1 MNSNEIIVKDCLVT
15 LLKPKY
21 QFIKDFHVKFNEEYM
36 FHWIK
41 KHGIFSVY
49 IEFNGNASE
58 YFLVYKKIYVEIHDV
73 IILCGLGE
81 YNDMDIE
88 LSVTPIT

>member
-1 MNSNEIIVKDCLVT
+1 VNSNDIIVKDCLVT

-21 QFIKDFHVKFNEEYM
+21 QFIKDFHVKFNEEYVS
-36 FHWIK
+36 HWIL

-58 YFLVYKKIYVEIHDV
+58 YFLFRYKIYVEIYDV
-73 IILCGLGE
+73 ITLCGLDK
-81 YNDMDIE
+81 YNDMYIE
-88 LSVTPIT
+88 LIVTPIT